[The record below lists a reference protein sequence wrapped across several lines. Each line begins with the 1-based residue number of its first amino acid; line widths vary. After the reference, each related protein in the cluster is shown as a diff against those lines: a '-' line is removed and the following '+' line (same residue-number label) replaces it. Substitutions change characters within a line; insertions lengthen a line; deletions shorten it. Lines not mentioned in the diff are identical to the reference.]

1 MTCPTDT
8 VRTAVIAFTEDGTRR
23 TRYTTGTDAEI
34 ARDVRICREDAPRL
48 GIEIVDVVVIP
59 ASEIE
64 LARYT
69 ARAARRQAAGASEAA

>member
-23 TRYTTGTDAEI
+23 ARYTTGTDAEI
-34 ARDVRICREDAPRL
+34 ARDVRVCREDAPRL

-59 ASEIE
+59 ASDLD
-64 LARYT
+64 LARYA
-69 ARAARRQAAGASEAA
+69 ARLARRQVAASQEAA